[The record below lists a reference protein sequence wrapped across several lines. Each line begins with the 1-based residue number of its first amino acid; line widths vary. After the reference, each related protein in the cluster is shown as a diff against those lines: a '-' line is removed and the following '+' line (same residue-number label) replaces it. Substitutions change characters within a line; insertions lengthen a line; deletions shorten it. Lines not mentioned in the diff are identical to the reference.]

1 MSIKSI
7 INKKF
12 NKKKNPG
19 ETDESDDEC
28 QENDLLENLNSP
40 YKELV

>member
-12 NKKKNPG
+12 NKKKNSG
-19 ETDESDDEC
+19 ETDESDD
-28 QENDLLENLNSP
+28 ENDLLENLNSP
-40 YKELV
+40 YKE